1 MVVTSIIEACSKKN
15 GKVNRPSGLKVILL
29 GCYIKF
35 GPKSQES
42 RICFRIGGYNTV
54 SRWMKFSNKII
65 FIPKLGGMCLHQN
78 LGRRIAGTRKLPR
91 SCHRGIDCIKVSIS

>member
-1 MVVTSIIEACSKKN
+1 MVGALVVAALVIEACSKKT

-42 RICFRIGGYNTV
+42 RVCFRIGGCKAVN
-54 SRWMKFSNKII
+54 
-65 FIPKLGGMCLHQN
+65 G
-78 LGRRIAGTRKLPR
+78 
-91 SCHRGIDCIKVSIS
+91 

>member
-1 MVVTSIIEACSKKN
+1 MVAALVIEACSKKK

-42 RICFRIGGYNTV
+42 RVCFRIGGCKAVN
-54 SRWMKFSNKII
+54 
-65 FIPKLGGMCLHQN
+65 G
-78 LGRRIAGTRKLPR
+78 
-91 SCHRGIDCIKVSIS
+91 